1 MRRMPS
7 AHRTPRRGFTLVE
20 LLVVIAI
27 IGMLVALLIP
37 AVGAARARMRKAS
50 CLNNM
55 RQIGTALI
63 AFDSDKQR
71 LPGYVEPMKARG
83 RESKQNGYV
92 QWRTDATAAPFNVNS
107 YYVAETYNPSNPT
120 EERTAR
126 QGSRIAWS
134 GHILGQIDRGD
145 LAENLQGAE
154 ASAPALQA
162 VPRIELYICADD
174 TDLTSAD
181 GAAGNSYSVNTGT
194 WDWNGTTYVGDTKE
208 NGLFQNMVEGNLK
221 ARISDA
227 KDGSATTIMVSEN
240 MNKFDRY
247 SWLGVDNT
255 YGEQQFG
262 ITWVF
267 SVNPDADCGGRDEQF
282 PISDDGANANPSIA
296 PGQWDPA
303 QPCFARPN
311 TLHVGDSFN
320 TVFADGHGSAISVNI
335 DYTVYQQLLTT
346 HGTKCS
352 DVTESSTNQPQAI
365 RDFRNAPPLAESDFD

>member
-1 MRRMPS
+1 MRRMLS

-37 AVGAARARMRKAS
+37 AVGAARARMRKAA
-50 CLNNM
+50 CMNNM

-63 AFDSDKQR
+63 AYDSDKQR
-71 LPGYVEPMKARG
+71 LPGYIEPMKARG
-83 RESKQNGYV
+83 RTNKQNGYV

-107 YYVAETYNPSNPT
+107 YYVAQTYSNKNQ
-120 EERTAR
+120 EDAAK

-194 WDWNGTTYVGDTKE
+194 WDWNGTNYVGDTKE
-208 NGLFQNMVEGNLK
+208 NGLFQNMVEGNVK

-267 SVNPDADCGGRDEQF
+267 SVNPDAGCGGRDEQF
-282 PISDDGANANPSIA
+282 PFSDDGANANPSIA
-296 PGQWDPA
+296 PGQWDPT

-320 TVFADGHGSAISVNI
+320 TVFADGHGTAISVNI

-352 DVTESSTNQPQAI
+352 DPANPGDFTGAI
-365 RDFRNAPPLAESDFD
+365 DAFRNAAPLAESDFD